1 MNEILK
7 IFVLVR
13 IFQENFGILG
23 ISGIL
28 RGTSTLFIFQQ
39 FSCLK
44 KLSFY
49 FLISF
54 LSNSG
59 KMGLNFSGKFLGKN
73 LTSNS
78 SQIFFQQLDCTRCG
92 KTWVTVKYVKY
103 ILFLSCT
110 TLYCITQSFSKQ
122 MSWKNEKIGKNSYC
136 SYILCSIFSQ
146 VEMFLVFIKIDF
158 ETTISSW
165 WKTSVVT

>member
-7 IFVLVR
+7 IFVFVR
-13 IFQENFGILG
+13 IFQESFGILG

-110 TLYCITQSFSKQ
+110 TLYYITQSFSKQ
-122 MSWKNEKIGKNSYC
+122 MSRKVRRSEKTLIVHIFYVVYFHRSKC
-136 SYILCSIFSQ
+136 SWRLLRLILKLQFLLDEKQ
-146 VEMFLVFIKIDF
+146 V
-158 ETTISSW
+158 
-165 WKTSVVT
+165 

>member
-13 IFQENFGILG
+13 IFQQNFGILG

-110 TLYCITQSFSKQ
+110 TLYYITQSFSKQ
-122 MSWKNEKIGKNSYC
+122 MSRKVRRSEKTLIVHIIYVVYFHRSKC
-136 SYILCSIFSQ
+136 SWRLLRLILKLQFLLDEKQ
-146 VEMFLVFIKIDF
+146 V
-158 ETTISSW
+158 
-165 WKTSVVT
+165 

>member
-103 ILFLSCT
+103 ILFLSWT
-110 TLYCITQSFSKQ
+110 TLYYITQSFSKQ
-122 MSWKNEKIGKNSYC
+122 MSRKVRRSEKTLIVHIFYVVYFHRSKC
-136 SYILCSIFSQ
+136 SWRLLRLILKLQFLLDEKQ
-146 VEMFLVFIKIDF
+146 V
-158 ETTISSW
+158 
-165 WKTSVVT
+165 

>member
-122 MSWKNEKIGKNSYC
+122 MSRKVRRSEKTLIVHIFYVVYFHRSKC
-136 SYILCSIFSQ
+136 SWRLLRLILKLQFLLDEKQ
-146 VEMFLVFIKIDF
+146 V
-158 ETTISSW
+158 
-165 WKTSVVT
+165 

>member
-28 RGTSTLFIFQQ
+28 RRTSTLFIFQQ

-110 TLYCITQSFSKQ
+110 TLYYITQSFSKQ
-122 MSWKNEKIGKNSYC
+122 MSRKVRRSEKTLIVHIFYVVYFHRSKC
-136 SYILCSIFSQ
+136 SWRLLRLILKLQFLLDEKQ
-146 VEMFLVFIKIDF
+146 V
-158 ETTISSW
+158 
-165 WKTSVVT
+165 

>member
-1 MNEILK
+1 MSEILK

-110 TLYCITQSFSKQ
+110 TLYYITQSFSKQ
-122 MSWKNEKIGKNSYC
+122 MSRKVRRSEKTLIVHIFYVVYFHRSKC
-136 SYILCSIFSQ
+136 SWCLLRLILKLQFLLDEKQ
-146 VEMFLVFIKIDF
+146 V
-158 ETTISSW
+158 
-165 WKTSVVT
+165 

>member
-110 TLYCITQSFSKQ
+110 TLYYITQSFSKQ
-122 MSWKNEKIGKNSYC
+122 MSRKVRRSEKTLIVH
-136 SYILCSIFSQ
+136 ILCSIFSQ
-146 VEMFLVFIKIDF
+146 VEMFLAFIKIDF

>member
-110 TLYCITQSFSKQ
+110 TLYYITQSFSKQ
-122 MSWKNEKIGKNSYC
+122 MSRKVRISEKTLIVHIFYVVYFHRSKC
-136 SYILCSIFSQ
+136 SWRLLRLILKLQFLLDEKQ
-146 VEMFLVFIKIDF
+146 V
-158 ETTISSW
+158 
-165 WKTSVVT
+165 

>member
-110 TLYCITQSFSKQ
+110 TLYYITQSFSKQ
-122 MSWKNEKIGKNSYC
+122 MSRKVRRSEKTLTVH
-136 SYILCSIFSQ
+136 ILCSIFSQ
-146 VEMFLVFIKIDF
+146 VEMFLAFIKIDF

>member
-110 TLYCITQSFSKQ
+110 TLYYITQSFSKQ
-122 MSWKNEKIGKNSYC
+122 MSRKVRRSEKTLIVHIIYVVYFHRSKC
-136 SYILCSIFSQ
+136 SWRLLRLILKLQFLLDEKQ
-146 VEMFLVFIKIDF
+146 V
-158 ETTISSW
+158 
-165 WKTSVVT
+165 

>member
-110 TLYCITQSFSKQ
+110 TLYYITQSFSKQ
-122 MSWKNEKIGKNSYC
+122 MSRKVRKSEKTLIVH
-136 SYILCSIFSQ
+136 ILCSIFSQ
-146 VEMFLVFIKIDF
+146 VEMFLAFIKIDF